1 MPGTASPRA
10 ANYLPISSN
19 TPPVL
24 APIGNKVIY
33 LGQTLS
39 FLASATDSDV
49 PAQVLTFSLD
59 SNGLTDGDLC
69 TSANITGAG
78 AFTWTPCF
86 LGMRTVIVRVS
97 DNGIPPLNDSE
108 TITVEVLA
116 APNFTSSLLRGSQIE
131 LTWSARTNKQYAVD
145 YKDDLNAAQWMPLG
159 TSRLAGGISG
169 GGGNTNGSTNGMTNV
184 WTNGFT
190 FMPGGTKPRS
200 DVSNSGNTLSFTN
213 SITNSP
219 QRFFRIRLVE

>member
-59 SNGLTDGDLC
+59 PTPPAG
-69 TSANITGAG
+69 ANITSGG
-78 AFTWTPCF
+78 GFNWTPSAV
-86 LGMRTVIVRVS
+86 GTNAMTIRVT
-97 DNGIPPLNDSE
+97 DNGVPAQSDSE

-145 YKDDLNAAQWMPLG
+145 YKDDLNAPMWIPL
-159 TSRLAGGISG
+159 TT
-169 GGGNTNGSTNGMTNV
+169 NTADGDFLSYTNFTTNA
-184 WTNGFT
+184 T
-190 FMPGGTKPRS
+190 
-200 DVSNSGNTLSFTN
+200 
-213 SITNSP
+213 
-219 QRFFRIRLVE
+219 QRFFRIRTVGQ